1 MAVRTKEE
9 IMAMINSMIPEG
21 SEDLSALED
30 VKDTFEAFEAQTKPD
45 GYKEKYEALYEKYRT
60 RFMEGPAAP
69 KAEDPTPEEHDPEP
83 VGKIKFEELFKE
95 EYR

>member
-21 SEDLSALED
+21 SEDLTALED

-45 GYKEKYEALYEKYRT
+45 G
-60 RFMEGPAAP
+60 
-69 KAEDPTPEEHDPEP
+69 
-83 VGKIKFEELFKE
+83 
-95 EYR
+95 